1 MQRFCDRDGF
11 WLILTRW
18 TLSGESLGLRCIED
32 KEERMLRERE
42 VQIGNSNLHGGH
54 PMHTRN
60 LIIVVGMVVGLLFAA
75 NARIPSRDSHHR

>member
-1 MQRFCDRDGF
+1 
-11 WLILTRW
+11 
-18 TLSGESLGLRCIED
+18 
-32 KEERMLRERE
+32 MLRERE